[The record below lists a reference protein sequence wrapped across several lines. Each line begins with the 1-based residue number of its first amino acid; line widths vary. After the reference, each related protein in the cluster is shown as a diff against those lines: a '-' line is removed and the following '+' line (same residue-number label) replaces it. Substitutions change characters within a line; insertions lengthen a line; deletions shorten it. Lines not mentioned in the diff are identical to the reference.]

1 MIQQQLRK
9 KIYIIIPILLFLS
22 AFGIFSYNLD
32 KMPINGDEET
42 YYYPA
47 HVNYFGLI
55 LEGDLFNDCWKD
67 RSICE
72 QTSGKYAGEDPD
84 RLSGLKFKIEP
95 FPHYPTQLPPIIL
108 VGTSVALFGN
118 NDDLAFSYENLT
130 AARLVSTILGAL
142 MVVFVFYIGKLLF
155 NRFIGISFALLVLFH
170 GLVIFN
176 SRLIMLEIFSHFFLI
191 FSFLLFIKAIS
202 NGKINL
208 KILLFSAALC
218 SLGLIT
224 KFYEVVAL
232 VPIVIILIILRN
244 DFRKKIDKH
253 LIRNRFF
260 TNSLPISLLFCV
272 IIAGVFFIPQ
282 PFFWGQ
288 PIEQLSMLSGSVD
301 VYSVFKPPFSPE
313 IQPHYNVGAIVSA
326 TIAPIADLYFYNF
339 SDYVPNFGGP
349 GNTVISNFSTVPLTA
364 LFIIGISFLAVDLR
378 KKNFEFSKLILV
390 SWYFLTFLMLTLTID
405 SYQYDRYWFGLFF
418 PMMFIASYGTY
429 RLTKNLN
436 KFTTFTFVA
445 VSILTHALSIFIFWE
460 ILYAGPTVALTPP
473 FPISLQESIT
483 IPLIYSFNII
493 FCIFV
498 GGLIIKNLRKQSISN

>member
-1 MIQQQLRK
+1 MIQLLRT
-9 KIYIIIPILLFLS
+9 KIFIIIPILLFLS
-22 AFGIFSYNLD
+22 AFSIFSYNLD
-32 KMPINGDEET
+32 KMPWHGDEVT
-42 YYYPA
+42 YFYPA

-55 LEGDLFNDCWKD
+55 LEGDLFNVCWKD

-72 QTSGKYAGEDPD
+72 QTSGIFAGEDPD
-84 RLSGLKFKIEP
+84 RLSGLKFKVES

-118 NDDLAFSYENLT
+118 NDDLAFSYENL
-130 AARLVSTILGAL
+130 ASARLVSTVLGAL
-142 MVVFVFYIGKLLF
+142 IVVFVFYIGKLLF

-170 GLVIFN
+170 GLIIFN
-176 SRLIMLEIFSHFFLI
+176 SRLIMLEIFAHFFLI

-202 NGKINL
+202 DGKINL
-208 KILLFSAALC
+208 KILLFSASLC

-288 PIEQLSMLSGSVD
+288 PIEQLNVLRDSVGI
-301 VYSVFKPPFSPE
+301 YAPFHPPFSPE

-339 SDYVPNFGGP
+339 SDFVPNFGGP
-349 GNTVISNFSTVPLTA
+349 GNTVISNFSTVPLTV
-364 LFIIGISFLAVDLR
+364 LFIIGIGFLTDDLR
-378 KKNFEFSKLILV
+378 KKNFEFSKLILI
-390 SWYFLTFLMLTLTID
+390 SWYFLTFLMLALTID
-405 SYQYDRYWFGLFF
+405 SYQYERYWIGLFF

-436 KFTTFTFVA
+436 KSITFTFLA
-445 VSILTHALSIFIFWE
+445 VSILTHALSVFIFWE
-460 ILYAGPTVALTPP
+460 ILYSGPTGAYWSP

-483 IPLIYSFNII
+483 IPLIFSFNII
-493 FCIFV
+493 FCIFTV
-498 GGLIIKNLRKQSISN
+498 GLIIKNLKKQSISN

>member
-1 MIQQQLRK
+1 MIQQRLGT
-9 KIYIIIPILLFLS
+9 KIFVIVPILLFFS

-32 KMPINGDEET
+32 QMPWIGDEVV
-42 YYYPA
+42 YFYPA
-47 HVNYFGLI
+47 FVNYFELI
-55 LEGDLFNDCWKD
+55 LQGDLFNECWKD
-67 RSICE
+67 KIFC
-72 QTSGKYAGEDPD
+72 EDPD
-84 RLSGLKFKIEP
+84 RLSGLNIGKLTSQEAW
-95 FPHYPTQLPPIIL
+95 QSLPPLVPIL
-108 VGTSVALFGN
+108 LAGASFNLFGD
-118 NDDLAFSYENLT
+118 NDDPAFSYENLT
-130 AARLVSTILGAL
+130 AARSVSPILGAL
-142 MVVFVFYIGKLLF
+142 IVVFVFYIGKLLF
-155 NRFIGISFALLVLFH
+155 NRFVGFSFALLVLFH
-170 GLVIFN
+170 GLIIFT
-176 SRLIMLEIFSHFFLI
+176 SRLIMLEIFVHFLLI
-191 FSFLLFIKAIS
+191 FSFLLFVKSIS
-202 NGKINL
+202 DGKINL
-208 KILLFSAALC
+208 KILLFSALLC
-218 SLGLIT
+218 SLGLMT
-224 KFYEVVAL
+224 KVYEVVAL

-272 IIAGVFFIPQ
+272 VVVGVFFIVQ

-288 PIEQLSMLSGSVD
+288 PIEQVNWLMEGVD
-301 VYSVFKPPFSPE
+301 NYHSFHPPFSPKV
-313 IQPHYNVGAIVSA
+313 QPHYNIGAIFSA
-326 TIAPIADLYFYNF
+326 TIAPIADLYCYNF
-339 SDYVPNFGGP
+339 SDDCPNFGGP

-390 SWYFLTFLMLTLTID
+390 SWYFLTFLMLALTID
-405 SYQYDRYWFGLFF
+405 SYQYDRYWIGLFF

-445 VSILTHALSIFIFWE
+445 VSILTHALSVFIFWE
-460 ILYAGPTVALTPP
+460 ILYAGPTVELMPP

-493 FCIFV
+493 FCIFA

>member
-1 MIQQQLRK
+1 MIQQRLRT
-9 KIYIIIPILLFLS
+9 KIFIIIPILLFLS

-32 KMPINGDEET
+32 KMPVNGDEFV

-55 LEGDLFNDCWKD
+55 LEGDLFNECWKD
-67 RSICE
+67 RSFC
-72 QTSGKYAGEDPD
+72 EDPD
-84 RLSGLKFKIEP
+84 RSSGLKFKIE
-95 FPHYPTQLPPIIL
+95 HWKYPTQLPPIIL

-130 AARLVSTILGAL
+130 AARLVSTVLGAL
-142 MVVFVFYIGKLLF
+142 IVVFVFYIGKLLF

-176 SRLIMLEIFSHFFLI
+176 SRLIMLEIFAHFFLI

-208 KILLFSAALC
+208 KILLFSASLC

-272 IIAGVFFIPQ
+272 VVVGVFFIVQ

-288 PIEQLSMLSGSVD
+288 PIEQVNWLMEGVD
-301 VYSVFKPPFSPE
+301 NYHSFHPPFSPKV
-313 IQPHYNVGAIVSA
+313 QPHYNIGAIFSA

-349 GNTVISNFSTVPLTA
+349 GNTVISNFSTVPLTV
-364 LFIIGISFLAVDLR
+364 LFIIGIVFLAIDLR
-378 KKNFEFSKLILV
+378 KKNFEFSKLILI
-390 SWYFLTFLMLTLTID
+390 SWYFLTFLMLALTID
-405 SYQYDRYWFGLFF
+405 SYQYDRYWIGLFF

-436 KFTTFTFVA
+436 KSITFTFLA
-445 VSILTHALSIFIFWE
+445 VSILTHALSVFIFWE
-460 ILYAGPTVALTPP
+460 ILYAGPTFELQPP

-493 FCIFV
+493 FCIFT
-498 GGLIIKNLRKQSISN
+498 GGLIIKNLKKQSISN

>member
-1 MIQQQLRK
+1 MIQLLRT
-9 KIYIIIPILLFLS
+9 KIFIIIPILLFLS
-22 AFGIFSYNLD
+22 AFSIFSYNLD
-32 KMPINGDEET
+32 KMPWHGDEVM

-55 LEGDLFNDCWKD
+55 LEGDLFNECWKD
-67 RSICE
+67 RSNCE
-72 QTSGKYAGEDPD
+72 QTGEKSAGFDPD

-95 FPHYPTQLPPIIL
+95 FPYYPTQLPPIIL

-130 AARLVSTILGAL
+130 SARLVSTVLGAL
-142 MVVFVFYIGKLLF
+142 IVVFVFYIGKLLF
-155 NRFIGISFALLVLFH
+155 NRFVGISFALLVLFH

-176 SRLIMLEIFSHFFLI
+176 SRLIMLEIFAHFLLI
-191 FSFLLFIKAIS
+191 FSFLLFIKSIS

-218 SLGLIT
+218 SLGLTT

-232 VPIVIILIILRN
+232 VPIVITLIILRN

-272 IIAGVFFIPQ
+272 IVAGVFFIPQ
-282 PFFWGQ
+282 PFFWDQ
-288 PIEQLSMLSGSVD
+288 PIEQLNMLKGSVD
-301 VYSVFKPPFSPE
+301 VYAPFNPPFSPE
-313 IQPHYNVGAIVSA
+313 VQPHYNVGAIVSA
-326 TIAPIADLYFYNF
+326 TIAPIADLYCYNF
-339 SDYVPNFGGP
+339 SDDCPNFGGP

-364 LFIIGISFLAVDLR
+364 LFIIGIGFLVVDLR

-390 SWYFLTFLMLTLTID
+390 SWYFLTFLMLAITID
-405 SYQYDRYWFGLFF
+405 SYQYDRYWIGLFF

-429 RLTKNLN
+429 MLTKNLN
-436 KFTTFTFVA
+436 KFVTFAFLTI
-445 VSILTHALSIFIFWE
+445 SILTHALSVFIFWE
-460 ILYAGPTVALTPP
+460 ILYAGPIFQLTPP

-483 IPLIYSFNII
+483 IPLIFSFNII
-493 FCIFV
+493 FCIFTV
-498 GGLIIKNLRKQSISN
+498 GLIIKNLKKQSVSN

>member
-1 MIQQQLRK
+1 
-9 KIYIIIPILLFLS
+9 
-22 AFGIFSYNLD
+22 
-32 KMPINGDEET
+32 
-42 YYYPA
+42 
-47 HVNYFGLI
+47 
-55 LEGDLFNDCWKD
+55 
-67 RSICE
+67 
-72 QTSGKYAGEDPD
+72 
-84 RLSGLKFKIEP
+84 
-95 FPHYPTQLPPIIL
+95 

-118 NDDLAFSYENLT
+118 NDDPAFSYENLT

-260 TNSLPISLLFCV
+260 TNSLPISFLFCV
-272 IIAGVFFIPQ
+272 IIACVFFIPQ
-282 PFFWGQ
+282 PFFWDQ
-288 PIEQLSMLSGSVD
+288 PIEQLNVLRDSVD
-301 VYSVFKPPFSPE
+301 VYAPFHPPFSPE
-313 IQPHYNVGAIVSA
+313 IQLHYNVGAIVSA

-364 LFIIGISFLAVDLR
+364 LFIIGISFLTVDLY

-390 SWYFLTFLMLTLTID
+390 SWYFFTFLMLALTID

-436 KFTTFTFVA
+436 KFITFTFVA

-460 ILYAGPTVALTPP
+460 ILYAGSTVALTPP

-493 FCIFV
+493 FCIFA

>member
-1 MIQQQLRK
+1 MIQLLRT
-9 KIYIIIPILLFLS
+9 KIFIIIPILLFLS
-22 AFGIFSYNLD
+22 AFSIFSYNLD
-32 KMPINGDEET
+32 KMPWNGDEVM

-55 LEGDLFNDCWKD
+55 LEGDLFNECWKD
-67 RSICE
+67 KKQC
-72 QTSGKYAGEDPD
+72 EDPD
-84 RLSGLKFKIEP
+84 RLSGLKIGKDQADEGWMS
-95 FPHYPTQLPPIIL
+95 LPPLVPIL
-108 VGTSVALFGN
+108 LAGASFNLFGD
-118 NDDLAFSYENLT
+118 NDDPAFSYENLT
-130 AARLVSTILGAL
+130 AARLVSPILGAL
-142 MVVFVFYIGKLLF
+142 IVVFVFYIGKLLF
-155 NRFIGISFALLVLFH
+155 NRFVGISFALLVLFH

-176 SRLIMLEIFSHFFLI
+176 SRLIMLEIFAHFLLI
-191 FSFLLFIKAIS
+191 FSFLLFVKSIS
-202 NGKINL
+202 DGKINL
-208 KILLFSAALC
+208 KILLFSALLC
-218 SLGLIT
+218 SLGLMT
-224 KFYEVVAL
+224 KVYEVVAL

-272 IIAGVFFIPQ
+272 VVVGVFFIVQ

-288 PIEQLSMLSGSVD
+288 PIEQVNWLMEGVD
-301 VYSVFKPPFSPE
+301 NYTPFHLPFSPE
-313 IQPHYNVGAIVSA
+313 VQPHYNIGAIVSA

-364 LFIIGISFLAVDLR
+364 LFIIGIGFLVVDLR

-390 SWYFLTFLMLTLTID
+390 SWYFLTFLMLALTID
-405 SYQYDRYWFGLFF
+405 SYQYDRYWIGLFF

-445 VSILTHALSIFIFWE
+445 VSILTHALSVFIFWE
-460 ILYAGPTVALTPP
+460 ILYAGPTFELQPP

-493 FCIFV
+493 FCIFA

>member
-1 MIQQQLRK
+1 MIQLLRT
-9 KIYIIIPILLFLS
+9 KIFIIIPILLFLS

-32 KMPINGDEET
+32 KMPWNGDEVV

-55 LEGDLFNDCWKD
+55 LEGDLFNECWKD
-67 RSICE
+67 KKFC
-72 QTSGKYAGEDPD
+72 EDPD
-84 RLSGLKFKIEP
+84 RLSGLKFKIERWK
-95 FPHYPTQLPPIIL
+95 YPPQLPPIIL

-118 NDDLAFSYENLT
+118 NDDPAFSYENLT
-130 AARLVSTILGAL
+130 AARLVSPVLGAL

-170 GLVIFN
+170 GLIIFN

-202 NGKINL
+202 DGKINL
-208 KILLFSAALC
+208 KILLFSASLC
-218 SLGLIT
+218 SLGLMT

-232 VPIVIILIILRN
+232 LPIFIILIILRN

-272 IIAGVFFIPQ
+272 IVVGVFFIPQ

-288 PIEQLSMLSGSVD
+288 PIEQLNVLRDSVGI
-301 VYSVFKPPFSPE
+301 YAPFHPPFSPE
-313 IQPHYNVGAIVSA
+313 IQPHYNLGAIFSA

-339 SDYVPNFGGP
+339 SDFVPNFGGP
-349 GNTVISNFSTVPLTA
+349 GNTVISNFSTVPLTV
-364 LFIIGISFLAVDLR
+364 LFIIGIGFLTDDLR
-378 KKNFEFSKLILV
+378 KKNFEFSKLILI
-390 SWYFLTFLMLTLTID
+390 SWYFLTFLMLALTID
-405 SYQYDRYWFGLFF
+405 SYQYERYWIGLFF

-436 KFTTFTFVA
+436 KSITFTFLA
-445 VSILTHALSIFIFWE
+445 VSILTHALSVFIFWE
-460 ILYAGPTVALTPP
+460 ILYAGPTFELQPP

-493 FCIFV
+493 FCIFTV
-498 GGLIIKNLRKQSISN
+498 GLIIKNLKKQSISN

>member
-1 MIQQQLRK
+1 MIQLLRT
-9 KIYIIIPILLFLS
+9 KIFIIIPILLFLS
-22 AFGIFSYNLD
+22 AFSIFSYNLD
-32 KMPINGDEET
+32 KMPWNGDEVM

-55 LEGDLFNDCWKD
+55 LEGDLFNECWKD
-67 RSICE
+67 RSNCE
-72 QTSGKYAGEDPD
+72 QTGEKSAGFDPD
-84 RLSGLKFKIEP
+84 RLSGLKFKVES

-108 VGTSVALFGN
+108 VGTSVAFFGN
-118 NDDLAFSYENLT
+118 NDDLAFSYENLA
-130 AARLVSTILGAL
+130 AARLVSPVLGAL
-142 MVVFVFYIGKLLF
+142 IVVFVFYIGKLLF
-155 NRFIGISFALLVLFH
+155 NRFVGISFALLVLFH

-176 SRLIMLEIFSHFFLI
+176 SRLIMLEIFAHFLLI
-191 FSFLLFIKAIS
+191 FSFLLFIKSIS

-218 SLGLIT
+218 SLGLTT

-232 VPIVIILIILRN
+232 VPIVITLIILRN

-272 IIAGVFFIPQ
+272 IVAGVFFIPQ
-282 PFFWGQ
+282 PFFWDQ
-288 PIEQLSMLSGSVD
+288 PIEQLNMLKGSVD
-301 VYSVFKPPFSPE
+301 VYAPFNPPFSPE
-313 IQPHYNVGAIVSA
+313 VQPHYNVGAIVSA

-364 LFIIGISFLAVDLR
+364 LFIIGIGFLVVDLR

-390 SWYFLTFLMLTLTID
+390 SWYFLTFLMLALTID
-405 SYQYDRYWFGLFF
+405 SYQYDRYWIGLFF

-445 VSILTHALSIFIFWE
+445 VSILTHALSVFIFWE
-460 ILYAGPTVALTPP
+460 VLYAGPTVELMPP

-493 FCIFV
+493 FCIFTV
-498 GGLIIKNLRKQSISN
+498 GLIIKNLKKQSISN

>member
-1 MIQQQLRK
+1 MIQLLRT
-9 KIYIIIPILLFLS
+9 KIFIIIPILLFLS
-22 AFGIFSYNLD
+22 AFSIFSYNLD
-32 KMPINGDEET
+32 KMPWNGDEVM

-55 LEGDLFNDCWKD
+55 LEGDLFNECWKD
-67 RSICE
+67 RSNCE
-72 QTSGKYAGEDPD
+72 QTGEKSAGFDPD
-84 RLSGLKFKIEP
+84 RLSGLKFKIES
-95 FPHYPTQLPPIIL
+95 FPYYPTQLPPIIL

-130 AARLVSTILGAL
+130 SARLVSTVLGAL
-142 MVVFVFYIGKLLF
+142 IVVFVFYIGKLLF
-155 NRFIGISFALLVLFH
+155 NRFVGISFALLVLFH

-176 SRLIMLEIFSHFFLI
+176 SRLIMLEIFAHFLLI
-191 FSFLLFIKAIS
+191 FSFLLFIKSIS

-218 SLGLIT
+218 SLGLTT

-232 VPIVIILIILRN
+232 VPIVITLIILRN

-272 IIAGVFFIPQ
+272 IVAGVFFIPQ
-282 PFFWGQ
+282 PFFWDQ
-288 PIEQLSMLSGSVD
+288 PIEQLNMLKGSVD
-301 VYSVFKPPFSPE
+301 VYAPFNPPFSPE
-313 IQPHYNVGAIVSA
+313 VQPHYNVGAIVSA
-326 TIAPIADLYFYNF
+326 TIAPIADLYCYNF
-339 SDYVPNFGGP
+339 SDDCPNFGGP

-364 LFIIGISFLAVDLR
+364 LFIIGIGFLVVDLR

-390 SWYFLTFLMLTLTID
+390 SWYFLTFLMLALTID
-405 SYQYDRYWFGLFF
+405 SYQYDRYWIGLFF

-436 KFTTFTFVA
+436 KSITFTFLA
-445 VSILTHALSIFIFWE
+445 VSILTHALSVFIFWE
-460 ILYAGPTVALTPP
+460 ILYGGPTLVLQPP

-493 FCIFV
+493 FCIFT
-498 GGLIIKNLRKQSISN
+498 GGLIIKNLKKQSISN

>member
-1 MIQQQLRK
+1 MIQLLRT
-9 KIYIIIPILLFLS
+9 KIFIIIPILLFLS

-32 KMPINGDEET
+32 KMPWNGDEVV

-55 LEGDLFNDCWKD
+55 LEGDLFNECWKD
-67 RSICE
+67 RSNCE
-72 QTSGKYAGEDPD
+72 QTGEKSAGFDPD

-130 AARLVSTILGAL
+130 AARLVSTVLGAL
-142 MVVFVFYIGKLLF
+142 IVVFVFYIGKLLF

-170 GLVIFN
+170 GLIIFN
-176 SRLIMLEIFSHFFLI
+176 SRLIMLEIFAHFFLI

-208 KILLFSAALC
+208 KILLFSASLC

-272 IIAGVFFIPQ
+272 IVAGVFFIPQ
-282 PFFWGQ
+282 PFFWDQ
-288 PIEQLSMLSGSVD
+288 PIEQLNMLKGSVD
-301 VYSVFKPPFSPE
+301 VYAPFNPPFSPE
-313 IQPHYNVGAIVSA
+313 IQPHYNIGAIVSA

-364 LFIIGISFLAVDLR
+364 LFIIGIGFLVVDLR

-390 SWYFLTFLMLTLTID
+390 SWYFLTFLMLALTID
-405 SYQYDRYWFGLFF
+405 SYQYDRYWIGLFF

-436 KFTTFTFVA
+436 KSITFTFLA
-445 VSILTHALSIFIFWE
+445 VSILTHALSVFIFWE
-460 ILYAGPTVALTPP
+460 ILYAGPTFELQPP

-493 FCIFV
+493 FCIFTV
-498 GGLIIKNLRKQSISN
+498 GLIIKNLKKQSISN

>member
-1 MIQQQLRK
+1 MIQLLRT
-9 KIYIIIPILLFLS
+9 KIFIIIPILLFLS
-22 AFGIFSYNLD
+22 AFSIFSYNLD
-32 KMPINGDEET
+32 KMPWNGDEVM

-55 LEGDLFNDCWKD
+55 LEGDLFNECWKD
-67 RSICE
+67 RSNCE
-72 QTSGKYAGEDPD
+72 QTGEKSAGFDPD

-95 FPHYPTQLPPIIL
+95 FPYYPTQLPPIIL

-130 AARLVSTILGAL
+130 SARLVSTVLGAL
-142 MVVFVFYIGKLLF
+142 IVVFVFYIGKLLF
-155 NRFIGISFALLVLFH
+155 NRFVGISFALLVLFH

-176 SRLIMLEIFSHFFLI
+176 SRLIMLEIFAHFLLI
-191 FSFLLFIKAIS
+191 FSFLLFIKSIS

-218 SLGLIT
+218 SLGLTT

-232 VPIVIILIILRN
+232 VPIVITLIILRN

-272 IIAGVFFIPQ
+272 IVAGVFFIPQ
-282 PFFWGQ
+282 PFFWDQ
-288 PIEQLSMLSGSVD
+288 PIEQLNMLKGSVD
-301 VYSVFKPPFSPE
+301 VYAPFNPPFSPE
-313 IQPHYNVGAIVSA
+313 VQPHYNVGAIVSA
-326 TIAPIADLYFYNF
+326 TIAPIADLYCYNF
-339 SDYVPNFGGP
+339 SDDCPNFGGP

-364 LFIIGISFLAVDLR
+364 LFIIGIGFLVVDLR

-390 SWYFLTFLMLTLTID
+390 SWYFLTFLMLALTID
-405 SYQYDRYWFGLFF
+405 SYQYDRYWIGLFF

-436 KFTTFTFVA
+436 KSITFTFLA
-445 VSILTHALSIFIFWE
+445 VSILTHALSVFIFWE
-460 ILYAGPTVALTPP
+460 ILYAGPTFELQPP

-493 FCIFV
+493 FCIFA
-498 GGLIIKNLRKQSISN
+498 GGLIIKNLKKQSISN